1 MAKKTR
7 KRKTKFEKIM
17 LTLTFT
23 TAIFVFVSVLFFK
36 AQLSSVNIEV
46 EKLKKDVSKQE
57 KVNESLTM
65 KVNEL
70 VSLEN
75 MQSVAQE
82 EGLEYNNNNVVVIQK
97 KVIKKK

>member
-1 MAKKTR
+1 MAKTR
-7 KRKTKFEKIM
+7 KRKTRFEKTMI
-17 LTLTFT
+17 TLTVT
-23 TAIFVFVSVLFFK
+23 TIFCVFVSVFFFK

-46 EKLKKDVSKQE
+46 EKLKKSVSKQQ

-75 MQSVAQE
+75 MQLVAAS
-82 EGLEYNNNNVVVIQK
+82 EGLEYNNNNIIVIQK
-97 KVIKKK
+97 

>member
-1 MAKKTR
+1 MAKSKKKTP
-7 KRKTKFEKIM
+7 FEKFAIS
-17 LTLTFT
+17 T
-23 TAIFVFVSVLFFK
+23 TIITTIVVVLSVLFFK

-46 EKLKKDVSKQE
+46 ERLKKDVTKQE

-75 MQSVAQE
+75 MQLVAAE
-82 EGLEYNNNNVVVIQK
+82 EGLEYNNNNIIVIQK
-97 KVIKKK
+97 

>member
-1 MAKKTR
+1 MAR
-7 KRKTKFEKIM
+7 KRRRKTKFERSMIS
-17 LTLTFT
+17 LTCT
-23 TAIFVFVSVLFFK
+23 TAFCVFVSLFFFK

-46 EKLKKDVSKQE
+46 ERLKKDVTKQQ

-75 MQSVAQE
+75 MQLVAASS
-82 EGLEYNNNNVVVIQK
+82 GLEYNNNNVVIIQK
-97 KVIKKK
+97 

>member
-1 MAKKTR
+1 MRKQIKRKKTNL
-7 KRKTKFEKIM
+7 EKM
-17 LTLTFT
+17 MTFLATVTL
-23 TAIFVFVSVLFFK
+23 AFVFVSLFFFK

-46 EKLKKDVSKQE
+46 ERLKKSVSKQE

-75 MQSVAQE
+75 MQLVAAA
-82 EGLEYNNNNVVVIQK
+82 EGLEYNNNNIIVIQK
-97 KVIKKK
+97 

>member
-23 TAIFVFVSVLFFK
+23 TAIFVFISVLFFK

-46 EKLKKDVSKQE
+46 EKLKKNVTKQE

-97 KVIKKK
+97 

>member
-1 MAKKTR
+1 MARQR
-7 KRKTKFEKIM
+7 KRKTKFEKMMIG
-17 LTLTFT
+17 LTVT
-23 TAIFVFVSVLFFK
+23 TAFCVFVSLFFFK

-46 EKLKKDVSKQE
+46 EKLKNKVSKQQ

-75 MQSVAQE
+75 MQLVAAKS
-82 EGLEYNNNNVVVIQK
+82 GLEYNNNNIIVIQK
-97 KVIKKK
+97 